1 MAGTRRKDNKG
12 RVLRSGESQRKD
24 HTYDYRY
31 TDAFGKRRSVY
42 AGTLHELRER
52 EAEIEASR
60 AVNLDYAAG
69 SCSVLELVE
78 RYTGL
83 KHGVRYNTKV
93 GYAFVTNILK
103 RDEFGTRK
111 IRDIRV
117 SDAQLW
123 FVRLQREGK
132 GYSTITSIKGVL
144 KPAFQMA
151 CNEDILAK
159 NPFQFNTSDV
169 VINDSQH
176 RDAMTLEEQEIWMAF
191 IREDRT
197 YRKYYNEFVVLLG
210 TGMRVSEF
218 CGLTMSDLDFKRH
231 RIRVD
236 HQLVRERN
244 GKYYVEKT
252 KTRSGIRYLPMT
264 DEVYESLRAIV
275 RNRPKLAKEPEVDGY
290 SGFLLIDKKQQPK
303 VALHIENEMR
313 WALKKFRKL
322 HPDIKLQHITP
333 HVFRHTFC
341 TNMANAGMDVKNLQY
356 LMGHS
361 DVGVT
366 LNIYTH
372 SSYDHAADQLLRLVK
387 KAQESTPVTTPIT
400 TPNWRKMA

>member
-24 HTYDYRY
+24 RTYDYRY

-42 AGTLHELRER
+42 AGTLQELREK
-52 EAEIEASR
+52 EAEIEASK
-60 AVNLDYAAG
+60 AAHLDYASG

-83 KHGVRYNTKV
+83 KQGVRYNTKV

-103 RDEFGTRK
+103 RDEFGTRR
-111 IRDIRV
+111 IRDVRV

-123 FVRLQREGK
+123 FTRLQREGK

-151 CNEDILAK
+151 CNEDILPK

-176 RDAMTLEEQEIWMAF
+176 RDAMTREEQEIWMTF

-197 YRKYYNEFVVLLG
+197 YRKYYDEFVVLLG
-210 TGMRVSEF
+210 LGMRVSEF
-218 CGLTMSDLDFKRH
+218 CGLTMSDLDFKRR

-244 GKYYVEKT
+244 GRYYVEKT

-264 DEVYESLRAIV
+264 DEVYESLQTII
-275 RNRPKLAKEPEVDGY
+275 RNRPELAKEPEVDGY

-313 WALKKFRKL
+313 WAMKKFKKL
-322 HPDIKLQHITP
+322 HPDIELPHITR

-372 SSYDHAADQLLRLVK
+372 SSYDHAADQLLKLVR
-387 KAQESTPVTTPIT
+387 KAPESTPVT

>member
-31 TDAFGKRRSVY
+31 TDTFGKRRSVY

-218 CGLTMSDLDFKRH
+218 CGLTMSDLDFKRR

-264 DEVYESLRAIV
+264 DEVYESLRTIV
-275 RNRPKLAKEPEVDGY
+275 RDRPELAKEPEVDGY

-313 WALKKFRKL
+313 WAMKKFRKI
-322 HPDIKLQHITP
+322 HPDIELPHITP

-372 SSYDHAADQLLRLVK
+372 SSYDHAADQLLHLVK
-387 KAQESTPVTTPIT
+387 KAPESTPVTTPIT